1 MNVCEQAKALLG
13 MNRFNPEVTYKLD
26 REMEKL
32 LLRDDEESK
41 ELYNELLAKFRAP
54 VLNPNYSKMFSD
66 FTKTNEVD
74 VHKIVKRYSLDL
86 IIGAVSFA
94 QDLVKF
100 CNNAVKGGY
109 IGYNKPYC
117 KEQLMACANKFVQL
131 NKEGN
136 EDKWLWYKW
145 LEVATIRALRRN
157 TVYMVDIEPIIK
169 LLRIGNNIKRNII
182 NSYYED
188 GDVMKEYHMLAI
200 DVEEKFFEGRDAL
213 DTFEDQKR
221 TEYFQIEATTKK
233 EEEDRDKLFGR
244 LLALFELY
252 TLKPKTSAASFY
264 IEYVETQVTK
274 VPPTLLFYHT
284 PEEALDCFTE
294 CAIFLKAFE
303 GRNLKDALV
312 GALIETGEGVYRRY
326 DDVSFQDYAIKN
338 LKILAS
344 KGVLAPDEYMYYM
357 NKLGLLKV
365 RE

>member
-1 MNVCEQAKALLG
+1 MCEQARALLG

-32 LLRDDEESK
+32 LTKDDTESK
-41 ELYNELLAKFRAP
+41 ELYDELLKFRSP
-54 VLNPNYSKMFSD
+54 VLNPNYGKLFNDFSRTNIIEIDKM
-66 FTKTNEVD
+66 VR
-74 VHKIVKRYSLDL
+74 RYSLDL

-100 CNNAVKGGY
+100 CNVGVKEGY

-117 KEQLMACANKFVQL
+117 KQQLMACASEFMKL
-131 NKEGN
+131 NKEGD
-136 EDKWLWYKW
+136 ESKWLWYKW

-157 TVYMVDIEPIIK
+157 TVYMVDIEPVIK
-169 LLRIGNNIKRNII
+169 LLRIGNNIKKNII
-182 NSYYED
+182 NEYFSD
-188 GDVMKEYHMLAI
+188 DDVMKEYHMLAI
-200 DVEEKFFEGRDAL
+200 EVEEKFFEGREAL
-213 DTFEDQKR
+213 DEFEDSKR
-221 TEYFQIEATTKK
+221 SEYFKIEAKTKK
-233 EEEDRDKLFGR
+233 EEQDRDMLFGR

-252 TLKPKTSAASFY
+252 TMKPKTSPASFY

-303 GRNLKDALV
+303 TKSLKDALV
-312 GALIETGEGVYRRY
+312 EALIEDGQGVYRRY

-344 KGVLAPDEYMYYM
+344 KGILAPDEYMHYM
-357 NKLGLLKV
+357 EKLGLFKI